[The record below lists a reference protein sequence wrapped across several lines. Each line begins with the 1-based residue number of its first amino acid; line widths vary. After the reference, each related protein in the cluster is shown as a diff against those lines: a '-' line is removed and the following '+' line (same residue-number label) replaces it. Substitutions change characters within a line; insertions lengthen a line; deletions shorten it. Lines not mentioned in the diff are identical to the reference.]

1 MSLTG
6 DQSRELAKFPQ
17 VLQDLVHAELA
28 AGNSIVEIGAGF
40 PAPPV
45 GACLK
50 LAKRVSTRP
59 RESDDTIDFYE
70 RNSSSYSGEF
80 TDAKRFFWVL
90 EPPNEDAGAYPDM
103 DAIRAEMEARQAAA
117 DAELIAAAEREVRTL
132 KEVSRD
138 FFDGLASSSAPTRP
152 IKDASPLVR
161 QYLDSMV
168 MNYNRWHD
176 GVGYDLEA
184 LGSMTA
190 DEREGIEQLLI
201 TKSLDDWRDVEAL
214 AALNTVSARRR
225 LLAAFERADLSQ
237 KVDLISHATSLFTD
251 EERAGVL
258 VTALRNGG
266 KDASL
271 TQVMMEV
278 EELHPPA
285 VIEALWHGVR
295 EHEDVVAGQFA
306 MMLLFLHG
314 KASSPYD
321 WDWRPFMLRFQG
333 EPREPLERELRGHVG
348 G

>member
-1 MSLTG
+1 MSLAE
-6 DQSRELAKFPQ
+6 DHSRDLATFPQ
-17 VLQDLVHAELA
+17 VLQELVHAELA

-59 RESDDTIDFYE
+59 RESDGELDFYE
-70 RNSSSYSGEF
+70 RNSSSHSGEF

-103 DAIRAEMEARQAAA
+103 DAIRAEMQARQAAA
-117 DAELIAAAEREVRTL
+117 DAEMLDAAERDARYHRERMSEHAARDDVPLPSGVGEPACVR
-132 KEVSRD
+132 R
-138 FFDGLASSSAPTRP
+138 F
-152 IKDASPLVR
+152 
-161 QYLDSMV
+161 LDSMV
-168 MNYNRWHD
+168 MNYDRWHD

-190 DEREGIEQLLI
+190 NEREGIEQLLM

-214 AALNTVSARRR
+214 AALNTVRARRR
-225 LLAAFERADLSQ
+225 LLAAFERAGLSQ

-333 EPREPLERELRGHVG
+333 EPREPLVRELRGHVG

>member
-1 MSLTG
+1 MSLT
-6 DQSRELAKFPQ
+6 DEQSRALATFPQ
-17 VLQDLVHAELA
+17 ILQDLVHAELV

-59 RESDDTIDFYE
+59 RESDDMIHFYE

-103 DAIRAEMEARQAAA
+103 DAIRAEMEARQRAA
-117 DAELIAAAEREVRTL
+117 DAEMLDAAERDARYHRERMNKHAARDDVPLPSAVGESACVR
-132 KEVSRD
+132 R
-138 FFDGLASSSAPTRP
+138 F
-152 IKDASPLVR
+152 
-161 QYLDSMV
+161 LDSMI
-168 MNYNRWHD
+168 MNYDRWHD

-184 LGSMTA
+184 LRSMTA
-190 DEREGIEQLLI
+190 AEREGIEQLLI
-201 TKSLDDWRDVEAL
+201 TKTLDDWRDVEAL
-214 AALNTVSARRR
+214 AALNTVRARRR

-251 EERAGVL
+251 EERAEVL
-258 VTALRNGG
+258 VTALKSGE
-266 KDASL
+266 KEESL

-285 VIEALWHGVR
+285 VIDALWHGVR
-295 EHEDVVAGQFA
+295 EHEDVVAGRFA

-333 EPREPLERELRGHVG
+333 EPREPLVRELRGHVG